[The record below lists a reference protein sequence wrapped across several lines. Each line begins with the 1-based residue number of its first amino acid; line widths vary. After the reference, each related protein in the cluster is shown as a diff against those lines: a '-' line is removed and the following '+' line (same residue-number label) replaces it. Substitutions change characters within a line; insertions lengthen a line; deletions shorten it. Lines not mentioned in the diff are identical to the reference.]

1 LLLLRWLH
9 RSACGIEGWSL
20 GEGGWKRG
28 TGDIDPEPIATG
40 GAFQM
45 GKSDGF
51 PDA

>member
-1 LLLLRWLH
+1 MRCWLLLHLLYKG
-9 RSACGIEGWSL
+9 ACGIEG
-20 GEGGWKRG
+20 GWKHG
-28 TGDIDPEPIATG
+28 AVDPEPIATG